1 MRSRIALTAA
11 TVAALAAAATACG
24 PDNSGSAAAAPT
36 AAPTAAPAT
45 APATG
50 AATGSAAPA
59 PTAGGASGGATG
71 GTSAKP
77 SAGGTAKPSAPAPGD
92 KGGQACG
99 ANDLTFS
106 AKLEMQAGGYV
117 LITAK
122 AKAGITCTL
131 SGAHPV
137 IAFGSAGIEAANAE
151 QAVGEPITLS
161 GSKAAYAGVN
171 PKSTKSNQA
180 VEFGDVI
187 IAIGSQDPNPVSI
200 PVGSIKVDK
209 PVVTNWHTDPK
220 QAVPG
225 V

>member
-11 TVAALAAAATACG
+11 SVAALAAAATACG

-36 AAPTAAPAT
+36 AAPTTAA
-45 APATG
+45 ATG
-50 AATGSAAPA
+50 GATGSAAPA
-59 PTAGGASGGATG
+59 PTSGSTSGASGASG

-77 SAGGTAKPSAPAPGD
+77 SPGGTAKPSTPAPGD
-92 KGGQACG
+92 KGGYGQACG

-106 AKLEMQAGGYV
+106 AKLETQAGGYV

-122 AKAGITCTL
+122 AKPGITCTL
-131 SGAHPV
+131 SGAHPT
-137 IAFGSAGIEAANAE
+137 IAFGSTGIEAANAE
-151 QAVGEPITLS
+151 QAAGEPITLS
-161 GSKAAYAGVN
+161 GSKAAYAGVS
-171 PKSTKSNQA
+171 PKSSKGNQA

-187 IAIGSQDPNPVSI
+187 IAIGNADPNPVSI